1 MYALCSSFG
10 IFSLPGGEKFATAAA
25 IFTTSIIMAIAQ
37 GIFSSQLAGEYIYL
51 GMRLGLVVFLITLG
65 IFGKIVLGNKN
76 N

>member
-25 IFTTSIIMAIAQ
+25 IFTTSIIMAIA
-37 GIFSSQLAGEYIYL
+37 
-51 GMRLGLVVFLITLG
+51 LG